1 MQYLYN
7 FFRYIYYKLFHQINL
22 MDINKNIDLLNT
34 FFIFKRF
41 TKNQRIEAANI
52 AKVSKNLE
60 ELKENLK
67 WDYKYKNIK

>member
-1 MQYLYN
+1 
-7 FFRYIYYKLFHQINL
+7 
-22 MDINKNIDLLNT
+22 MDINKNIEALNT

-41 TKNQRIEAANI
+41 TKNQRIEVANI

-67 WDYKYKNIK
+67 WEYRNKNIKKTLKK

>member
-1 MQYLYN
+1 
-7 FFRYIYYKLFHQINL
+7 
-22 MDINKNIDLLNT
+22 MDINENIDLLNT

-41 TKNQRIEAANI
+41 TKKQRIEAANI

-60 ELKENLK
+60 ELKENLN

>member
-1 MQYLYN
+1 MN
-7 FFRYIYYKLFHQINL
+7 R

-34 FFIFKRF
+34 YFIIKRF
-41 TKNQRIEAANI
+41 TKNQRIEAAEI
-52 AKVSKNLE
+52 AKVSKNFE

>member
-1 MQYLYN
+1 
-7 FFRYIYYKLFHQINL
+7 

-34 FFIFKRF
+34 YFIIKRF
-41 TKNQRIEAANI
+41 TKKQRIEAANL
-52 AKVSKNLE
+52 AKVSRNFE

>member
-1 MQYLYN
+1 
-7 FFRYIYYKLFHQINL
+7 
-22 MDINKNIDLLNT
+22 MDINKNVELLDR
-34 FFIFKRF
+34 FFIFMRF
-41 TKNQRIEAANI
+41 TRNQKIEAVNI

>member
-1 MQYLYN
+1 MISL
-7 FFRYIYYKLFHQINL
+7 INQ
-22 MDINKNIDLLNT
+22 MDINKNIDILNT
-34 FFIFKRF
+34 YFIFKRF

-60 ELKENLK
+60 ELKENLN

>member
-1 MQYLYN
+1 
-7 FFRYIYYKLFHQINL
+7 
-22 MDINKNIDLLNT
+22 MDINKNIDILNIY
-34 FFIFKRF
+34 FIHERF
-41 TKNQRIEAANI
+41 NMNQRMEAANI

>member
-1 MQYLYN
+1 
-7 FFRYIYYKLFHQINL
+7 

-34 FFIFKRF
+34 YFILKRL
-41 TKNQRIEAANI
+41 TKNQRVEAAKI

-60 ELKENLK
+60 ELKENIK

>member
-1 MQYLYN
+1 
-7 FFRYIYYKLFHQINL
+7 

-34 FFIFKRF
+34 FFILKRF
-41 TKNQRIEAANI
+41 TVYQRIEATKI
-52 AKVSKNLE
+52 AKVSKNIE